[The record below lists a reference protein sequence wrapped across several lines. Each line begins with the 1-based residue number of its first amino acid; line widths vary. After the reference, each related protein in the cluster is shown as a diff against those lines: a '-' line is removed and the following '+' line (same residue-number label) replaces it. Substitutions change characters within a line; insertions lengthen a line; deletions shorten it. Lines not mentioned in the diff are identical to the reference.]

1 MLEQAQLFFPIFAI
15 TTDQLEP
22 LANTSK
28 KDIESGHGAKEP
40 GADVRESI
48 KRFFGTLQFS

>member
-1 MLEQAQLFFPIFAI
+1 MLEQAHLFCPIFAI

-28 KDIESGHGAKEP
+28 KDIESGHGAKES
-40 GADVRESI
+40 GANV
-48 KRFFGTLQFS
+48 